1 MITRTLLLAATV
13 ACSWASADLALAA
26 DVRALVKEGGS
37 LTAEQAEALEAQ
49 LEASPLDMAARTRL
63 LGYYQRTTRSRK
75 TSSEAYAGLR
85 FHVLWLIR
93 NEPKS
98 EILAE
103 PPGLL
108 LEFNRELDPEKFNAG
123 RDAFL
128 AHLREA
134 PNDLTLLERAA
145 DFASFRDRALA
156 IELGERARS
165 LDSSNPKWT
174 VRLAFDRY
182 NGYRD
187 VRLGLEGS
195 PVDTARK
202 ALAEFDRALE
212 LLDETRIGG
221 YLSLA
226 AEVAVAANELAQARE
241 YAHVMLDDESRGSEH
256 HWYNVHYGNITLGK
270 IALAEGDVQRAASYL
285 LRAGATP
292 GSVKLSYWGPDTEL
306 AEELLKRGEREP
318 VLQYFDLC
326 ADFWERGR
334 ERLVEWAALVRA
346 GTVPRFEHF

>member
-1 MITRTLLLAATV
+1 MTRTLLVAATV
-13 ACSWASADLALAA
+13 ACSWASADLAVVA
-26 DVRALVKEGGS
+26 DVRALVKEGAS
-37 LTAEQAEALEAQ
+37 LSAEQAEALEAQ
-49 LEASPLDMAARTRL
+49 LEADPLAMTARTRL
-63 LGYYQRTTRSRK
+63 LGYYQRMARSRE
-75 TSSEAYAGLR
+75 TSSEAYTGLR
-85 FHVLWLIR
+85 SHVLWLIR

-108 LEFNRELDPEKFNAG
+108 LEFNRELDPEKFDAG

-128 AHLREA
+128 AHLRKA

-165 LDSSNPKWT
+165 LDSANPKWT

-182 NGYRD
+182 NAYRNL
-187 VRLGLEGS
+187 RLGSEGS
-195 PVDTARK
+195 PVAVAGK
-202 ALAEFDRALE
+202 ALSEFGRAFE
-212 LLDETRIGG
+212 LLDGARIGG

-226 AEVAVAANELAQARE
+226 AEVAVAANELAKARE
-241 YAHVMLDDESRGSEH
+241 YAHLMLDDDSQGSEH
-256 HWYNVHYGNITLGK
+256 YWYNVHYGNITLGK

-285 LRAGATP
+285 LLAGTTA
-292 GSVKLSYWGPDTEL
+292 GSVKLNVRGPDTEL
-306 AEELLKRGEREP
+306 AQELLERGERES

-326 ADFWERGR
+326 AHFWESGR

-346 GTVPRFEHF
+346 GSVPRLEQF